1 MKTLIFGSLN
11 QDIVYDVDHFGQPG
25 ETTKALR
32 ISRYPGGK
40 GLNQAIA
47 ASKAGSNVHMA
58 GCIGPEGAWLLNE
71 LETAGVNATHIRIV
85 PDTATGTAIIERDP
99 AGANRILLDPGA
111 NNCCT
116 PEQIRETL
124 AGFEAGDLLICQNEI
139 SHLTS
144 LLEQAKAKR
153 MRILFNPAPMTP
165 DILDLDLREVT
176 WLAVNESECARLLGC
191 TCDDPMQLC
200 RLFRQR
206 YPETGLVLTLG
217 SRGSLSLQGQSLCRV
232 PSCCVQ
238 AVDTTGAGDTWLGYF
253 ADGCTRGLSVP
264 DSMMRANAAAA
275 LSVQVAGA
283 ASSIPSD
290 REVSAFLAQQPME
303 SVITELEL

>member
-1 MKTLIFGSLN
+1 MKTLVFGSLN
-11 QDIVYDVDHFGQPG
+11 QDIVYDVDHFGNPG
-25 ETTKALR
+25 ETTKALHV
-32 ISRYPGGK
+32 SKYPGGK

-47 ASKAGSNVHMA
+47 ASKAGSSVSMA
-58 GCIGPEGAWLLNE
+58 GCIGPEGTWLLNE
-71 LETAGVNATHIRIV
+71 LETSGVNATHIRIV

-206 YPETGLVLTLG
+206 YPETGLLLTLG
-217 SRGSLSLQGQSLCRV
+217 SRGSLSLQGQSMCFI
-232 PSCCVQ
+232 PSCQVQ

-253 ADGCTRGLSVP
+253 ADGFSRGLSVP